1 MYRAVTDKN
10 PPDAVSRIHGDTLGS
25 GLAAARAKYSPP
37 FLQAIEWAVRL
48 DEKQRPQSVAL
59 WKEQVLAERRVA
71 PVVKREP
78 DVERRAEART
88 ILAATAKR
96 PRRWPYVVGVVILAL
111 LATDFWRKN
120 RANKLEAERLEQQ
133 RVMEAQRREEREQQM
148 RQLVA
153 AQKAEAARQA
163 LTAQKAR
170 DLAAAKQA
178 AAVAAP
184 APTVEPPARPA
195 VATAKPEPAA
205 SAPGDRFAEKALQ
218 EFKAADT
225 NRDGYIS
232 LEEARGKFPALAQ
245 HFTRVDTDGDGR
257 IPPREFLQAKRAV
270 MEKRFWAK

>member
-1 MYRAVTDKN
+1 
-10 PPDAVSRIHGDTLGS
+10 
-25 GLAAARAKYSPP
+25 
-37 FLQAIEWAVRL
+37 
-48 DEKQRPQSVAL
+48 VAL
-59 WKEQVLAERRVA
+59 WKEKVLAERRVA

-96 PRRWPYVVGVVILAL
+96 PRRWPYIVGVVILAL
-111 LATDFWRKN
+111 LATDVWRKN

-133 RVMEAQRREEREQQM
+133 RVTEAQRREEREQQM

-153 AQKAEAARQA
+153 ARKAEAARQA
-163 LTAQKAR
+163 LAAQKAR
-170 DLAAAKQA
+170 DLAAAKQV

-245 HFTRVDTDGDGR
+245 HFTRVDTDGDGS

-270 MEKRFWAK
+270 MEKRFWQSSANWVLRKRDASYE